1 MASAQAIESA
11 MTFSSTAPMFGTTAL
26 ALSVCVW
33 AATTA
38 SPVSDVLFA
47 DVTAA
52 SGLNFTLNNSPITRK
67 YLPETMAGGVVAFD
81 YNNDGRLD
89 LFFPNGAEM
98 PSLRK
103 TNAKFSNSL
112 YRNDGNG
119 HFTDV
124 TGEAGLSGSGFS
136 IGAAAADFDND
147 GNVDLFVAGVHE
159 NRLYRNL
166 GTRFEDVTAAAGIRD
181 DEFAVGATW
190 LDFDRDGR
198 LDLFIID
205 YVQWSPERDPVCHDP
220 SGRYPVYCHP
230 KFFTG
235 TANRLYRN
243 LGGGKFEDVS
253 QLSGIAAA
261 VGKGMGAGVADYDAD
276 GYPDLFVT
284 NDTEPNFLFHN
295 LRNGK
300 FAEVALDSGVA
311 LPDNGATVSGMGTD
325 FRDYDND
332 GRPDIVFTALAGQT
346 FLLFHN
352 LGGGQFQDATHATNL
367 SRLTAR
373 LSGWGVSMADLNND
387 GWKDL
392 FTANS
397 HVTDNIQLFSG
408 DQYKQ
413 RNSVF
418 LNHRDGT
425 FTEASASATPGA
437 ARANRGAVVADFDGD
452 GRLDAVVTA
461 LGERPEF
468 LRNVAQGG
476 HWIEFK
482 LTGTHGNRDALGAV
496 IHIQD
501 RANRQQWNGLTS
513 STGYASSCLCSVHF
527 GLGEQTEVTYAEIL
541 WPDGT
546 RQLMKNLKADQRLN
560 VLQDSK

>member
-1 MASAQAIESA
+1 M
-11 MTFSSTAPMFGTTAL
+11 L
-26 ALSVCVW
+26 AGCVW
-33 AATTA
+33 AAGSA
-38 SPVSDVLFA
+38 SSGDVLFVDA
-47 DVTAA
+47 SPA
-52 SGLNFTLNNSPITRK
+52 SGLDFTLNNSPAARK
-67 YLPETMAGGVVAFD
+67 YLPETMAGGIAAFD
-81 YNNDGRLD
+81 FNKDGRLD
-89 LFFPNGAEM
+89 LFFANGAEM

-103 TNAKFSNSL
+103 TGPKFSNRL

-124 TGEAGLSGSGFS
+124 TSEAGLGGSGYS

-147 GNVDLFVAGVHE
+147 GNIDLFVAGVHE
-159 NRLYRNL
+159 SHLYRNL
-166 GTRFEDVTAAAGIRD
+166 GGRFEDITAAAGIHA
-181 DEFAVGATW
+181 DEFAVGAAW

-198 LDLFIID
+198 LDLFILN
-205 YVQWSPERDPVCHDP
+205 YVQWSPERDPGCHDP
-220 SGRYPVYCHP
+220 SGRFPVYCHP

-235 TANRLYRN
+235 TASRLYRN

-253 QLSGIAAA
+253 QASGIASAI
-261 VGKGMGAGVADYDAD
+261 GKGMGVAVADYDAD

-300 FAEVALDSGVA
+300 FSEVALDSGVA
-311 LPDNGATVSGMGTD
+311 LPDNGAAVSGMGTD

-332 GRPDIVFTALAGQT
+332 GRPDIAFTALAGQT

-352 LGGGQFQDATHATNL
+352 QGSGQFQDATHASNL
-367 SRLTAR
+367 SRLTAK
-373 LSGWGVSMADLNND
+373 LSGWGIAMADLNND

-413 RNSVF
+413 KNSVF

-425 FTEASASATPGA
+425 FVDASANAIPSSARAHRGA
-437 ARANRGAVVADFDGD
+437 AVADFDGD
-452 GRLDAVVTA
+452 GRLDAVVAA
-461 LGERPEF
+461 LGEHPEF
-468 LRNVAQGG
+468 LRNVAHGG

-482 LTGTHGNRDALGAV
+482 LTGTRSNRDGLGAV
-496 IHIQD
+496 VHIQD
-501 RANRQQWNGLTS
+501 SANRQQWNTMTS
-513 STGYASSCLCSVHF
+513 STGYASSCLCPVHF
-527 GLGEQTEVTYAEIL
+527 GLGEQTEVTQAEIL

-546 RQLMKNLKADQRLN
+546 RQVLKNLKAGQRFS
-560 VLQDSK
+560 VTEDSK

>member
-1 MASAQAIESA
+1 MAFAQQSESA
-11 MTFSSTAPMFGTTAL
+11 MALTWVISGRAPIAL
-26 ALSVCVW
+26 ALVACLW
-33 AATTA
+33 AAATA
-38 SPVSDVLFA
+38 SPDPHVLFDDA
-47 DVTAA
+47 SAA
-52 SGLNFTLNNSPITRK
+52 SGLDFTLNNSPTARK
-67 YLPETMAGGVVAFD
+67 YLPETMAGGVAAFD
-81 YNNDGRLD
+81 FNNDGRLD

-103 TNAKFSNSL
+103 TGAKFSNRL
-112 YRNDGNG
+112 YRNDGDG

-124 TGEAGLSGSGFS
+124 TNAAGLGGSGYS

-147 GNVDLFVAGVHE
+147 GDIDLFVAGVHE
-159 NRLYRNL
+159 NRLYRNV
-166 GTRFEDVTAAAGIRD
+166 GGRFEDVTTAAGIRD
-181 DEFAVGATW
+181 DQFAVGAAW

-198 LDLFIID
+198 LDLFILN
-205 YVQWSPERDPVCHDP
+205 YVQWSPEHDPGCHDP

-235 TANRLYRN
+235 TASRLYRN
-243 LGGGKFEDVS
+243 LGGGKFDDVS
-253 QLSGIAAA
+253 QSSGIAAA
-261 VGKGMGAGVADYDAD
+261 IGKGMGVAVADYDAD

-295 LRNGK
+295 LRDGK

-332 GRPDIVFTALAGQT
+332 GRPDIAFTALAGQT

-352 LGGGQFQDATHATNL
+352 LGGGQFEDATHRSNL
-367 SRLTAR
+367 SRLTAK
-373 LSGWGVSMADLNND
+373 LSGWGIAISDLNND

-397 HVTDNIQLFSG
+397 HVSDNIQLFSG

-413 RNSVF
+413 KNSIF
-418 LNHRDGT
+418 LNRGGGNLI
-425 FTEASASATPGA
+425 EAAANAVPGA

-461 LGERPEF
+461 LGERPDL
-468 LRNVAQGG
+468 LRNVAPGG

-482 LTGTHGNRDALGAV
+482 LTGTRSNRDALGAV
-496 IHIQD
+496 IHVQD
-501 RANRQQWNGLTS
+501 SANRQQWNAMTS
-513 STGYASSCLCSVHF
+513 STGYASSCLCPVHF
-527 GLGEQTEVTYAEIL
+527 GLGEQTEVTQAEIL

-546 RQLMKNLKADQRLN
+546 RQRLRNLKAGKRLS
-560 VLQDSK
+560 VAEGSK

>member
-1 MASAQAIESA
+1 V
-11 MTFSSTAPMFGTTAL
+11 L
-26 ALSVCVW
+26 AACVW
-33 AATTA
+33 AAGVA
-38 SPVSDVLFA
+38 SSNPDVLF
-47 DVTAA
+47 THSSAA
-52 SGLNFTLNNSPITRK
+52 SGLDFTLDNSPTARK

-81 YNNDGRLD
+81 FNNDGRLD

-103 TNAKFSNSL
+103 TGPKFWNRL
-112 YRNDGNG
+112 YRNEGNG

-124 TGEAGLSGSGFS
+124 TSEAGLGGSGYS

-159 NRLYRNL
+159 NHLYRNL
-166 GTRFEDVTAAAGIRD
+166 GGHFEDVTASAGIRD
-181 DEFAVGATW
+181 DEFAVGAAW

-198 LDLFIID
+198 LDLFILN
-205 YVQWSPERDPVCHDP
+205 YVEWSPDRDPGCHDP

-235 TANRLYRN
+235 VASRLYRN

-253 QLSGIAAA
+253 RSSGIASA
-261 VGKGMGAGVADYDAD
+261 VGKGMGVAVADYDAD

-300 FAEVALDSGVA
+300 FAEAALDSGVS
-311 LPDNGATVSGMGTD
+311 LPDNGASVSGMGTD

-332 GRPDIVFTALAGQT
+332 GRPDIAFTALAGQT
-346 FLLFHN
+346 FLLFRN
-352 LGGGQFQDATHATNL
+352 SGSGQFQDMTHTSNL
-367 SRLTAR
+367 SRVTSK
-373 LSGWGVSMADLNND
+373 LSGWGIAIADLNND

-413 RNSVF
+413 KNSVF
-418 LNHRDGT
+418 LNHGDGT
-425 FTEASASATPGA
+425 FIEASANAIPAA
-437 ARANRGAVVADFDGD
+437 ARAHRGAVVADFDGD
-452 GRLDAVVTA
+452 GRLDAIVTA
-461 LGERPEF
+461 LGERAEF
-468 LRNVAQGG
+468 LHNVAQGG

-482 LTGTHGNRDALGAV
+482 LTGTRSNRDALGAV

-501 RANRQQWNGLTS
+501 AANRQQWNTMTS
-513 STGYASSCLCSVHF
+513 SIGYASSCLCPVHF
-527 GLGEQTEVTYAEIL
+527 GLGGQTEVTEAEII

-546 RQLMKNLKADQRLN
+546 RQVLKNLKADQRLSI
-560 VLQDSK
+560 VEDSQ